1 MGHAAP
7 LEGQP
12 ATSGAMAP
20 GCRDHNI
27 SASAVRTRGDI
38 RSFVECAKEYLAEHG
53 TVEARRAFNE
63 DARWKHGAIYV
74 FVDGVTERPEESK
87 TLVYPP
93 APSREGLIW
102 PEVVDVFGTGL
113 DSETYRLLEIVDAGW
128 LYYSFPNP
136 ATGKHTAKASY
147 ISEVDWNGERAA
159 LGAGI
164 YARDLPGTCYPD
176 EVSAAALGADPS
188 PQTLREFVR
197 CAAMLLE
204 SDGYFAKE
212 ILERHARWTDGGH
225 YLYVLDSLGN
235 QVMSGSRFRV
245 NGKALHEWGR
255 AGEQFGGRD
264 MADVGGTFGESHVYY
279 RSHDLRTGAERPKLG
294 FLKRAAAQGVPLLIG
309 AGYYLGPDGVAP
321 GPACAENEV
330 RAAAVRTPEDV
341 QAFVQCAAEY
351 ALEHGEEE
359 ARRAFNE
366 DERWKTG
373 PMYVFVDGV
382 QPSGADAV
390 THVYPPDPSRE
401 GAVWG
406 TSIDSFGSD
415 YFYELHRVLSMVG
428 EGWVYYA
435 FDNPSTG
442 RRQPKSSYVK
452 AIDWNGERAA
462 IGAGIY
468 SRDLP
473 GTCDPGEVHA
483 AGMAANPSDRRLLE
497 FVRCA
502 TLEVESAGFFAGPM
516 LSASPRWKHGS
527 VYVFGVNGET
537 GAVEFS
543 GNRASFA
550 TSGRI
555 PELLF
560 GGRDVIEVGKV
571 FGESFWYYSFENP
584 VTGALEPKVAFV
596 KLARPQGFPLLVGSG
611 YNP

>member
-1 MGHAAP
+1 MTVEFGHRPSGSYRPFATLGVSLAIAGLLLMGHPAP

-27 SASAVRTRGDI
+27 AASAVRTRGDI

-93 APSREGLIW
+93 APSQEGLIW

-264 MADVGGTFGESHVYY
+264 MADVGGTFGESYVYY

-294 FLKRAAAQGVPLLIG
+294 FLKRVAAQGVPLLIG

-359 ARRAFNE
+359 ARPAVYTQN
-366 DERWKTG
+366 
-373 PMYVFVDGV
+373 
-382 QPSGADAV
+382 QGA
-390 THVYPPDPSRE
+390 
-401 GAVWG
+401 
-406 TSIDSFGSD
+406 
-415 YFYELHRVLSMVG
+415 
-428 EGWVYYA
+428 
-435 FDNPSTG
+435 
-442 RRQPKSSYVK
+442 
-452 AIDWNGERAA
+452 
-462 IGAGIY
+462 
-468 SRDLP
+468 
-473 GTCDPGEVHA
+473 
-483 AGMAANPSDRRLLE
+483 
-497 FVRCA
+497 
-502 TLEVESAGFFAGPM
+502 
-516 LSASPRWKHGS
+516 
-527 VYVFGVNGET
+527 
-537 GAVEFS
+537 
-543 GNRASFA
+543 
-550 TSGRI
+550 RI
-555 PELLF
+555 F
-560 GGRDVIEVGKV
+560 
-571 FGESFWYYSFENP
+571 
-584 VTGALEPKVAFV
+584 
-596 KLARPQGFPLLVGSG
+596 
-611 YNP
+611 

>member
-1 MGHAAP
+1 MTVEFGHRPPGSYRPFATLGVSLAIAGLLLIGHPAP
-7 LEGQP
+7 LAGQP

-74 FVDGVTERPEESK
+74 FVDGVTERPEEPK

-93 APSREGLIW
+93 APSRESLIW

-164 YARDLPGTCYPD
+164 YARDLPGTC
-176 EVSAAALGADPS
+176 
-188 PQTLREFVR
+188 
-197 CAAMLLE
+197 
-204 SDGYFAKE
+204 
-212 ILERHARWTDGGH
+212 
-225 YLYVLDSLGN
+225 
-235 QVMSGSRFRV
+235 
-245 NGKALHEWGR
+245 
-255 AGEQFGGRD
+255 
-264 MADVGGTFGESHVYY
+264 
-279 RSHDLRTGAERPKLG
+279 
-294 FLKRAAAQGVPLLIG
+294 
-309 AGYYLGPDGVAP
+309 
-321 GPACAENEV
+321 
-330 RAAAVRTPEDV
+330 
-341 QAFVQCAAEY
+341 
-351 ALEHGEEE
+351 
-359 ARRAFNE
+359 
-366 DERWKTG
+366 
-373 PMYVFVDGV
+373 
-382 QPSGADAV
+382 
-390 THVYPPDPSRE
+390 
-401 GAVWG
+401 
-406 TSIDSFGSD
+406 
-415 YFYELHRVLSMVG
+415 
-428 EGWVYYA
+428 
-435 FDNPSTG
+435 
-442 RRQPKSSYVK
+442 
-452 AIDWNGERAA
+452 
-462 IGAGIY
+462 
-468 SRDLP
+468 
-473 GTCDPGEVHA
+473 DPGEVHA
-483 AGMAANPSDRRLLE
+483 AGMAANQSDRRLLE

-516 LSASPRWKHGS
+516 LSESPRWKHGS